1 MACVASTIQ
10 SLPGINQVGMVPD
23 TSPPVMIVL
32 FDPAQT
38 SAQDIAQQAKMGLES
53 DSFVPTTFAVN
64 FVTAEP
70 DLLNVSALNPVRF
83 FAETDLFVQD
93 VQPSQLTLD
102 NYLFG
107 CGTCMDALLNQ
118 LPNLNGVAKVDRQ
131 AVPGGSPLV
140 AVVRST
146 WNNSHRSSTGTAAT
160 TSEAHIE
167 RTTDESSVWP
177 APRITC
183 L

>member
-1 MACVASTIQ
+1 
-10 SLPGINQVGMVPD
+10 MVPD
-23 TSPPVMIVL
+23 TTPPVMIVQ

-38 SAQDIAQQAKMGLES
+38 SAQDIARQAKVGLES

-64 FVTAEP
+64 FVTAQPE
-70 DLLNVSALNPVRF
+70 LLNVAALNPVRF

-93 VQPSQLTLD
+93 VQAGQLTLD

-118 LPNLNGVAKVDRQ
+118 LPNLNGVAKVERQ

-140 AVVRST
+140 AVAFDSAVVST
-146 WNNSHRSSTGTAAT
+146 QDIAQAAKGILEADVLLGSTVTV
-160 TSEAHIE
+160 HI
-167 RTTDESSVWP
+167 DE
-177 APRITC
+177 
-183 L
+183 

>member
-23 TSPPVMIVL
+23 TFPPVMIVQ

-118 LPNLNGVAKVDRQ
+118 LPNLNGVAKVERQ
-131 AVPGGSPLV
+131 AVQGGSPLV
-140 AVVRST
+140 VVAFDPGVVST
-146 WNNSHRSSTGTAAT
+146 QDIAQSAKGILEADVLLGSTVTV
-160 TSEAHIE
+160 HI
-167 RTTDESSVWP
+167 DE
-177 APRITC
+177 
-183 L
+183 